1 MLVEQ
6 CSTHTATNKSI
17 VYGNTAV
24 TNFACRCRHR
34 RTSVCSAVSH
44 RIRDS
49 RSDSVHWHGRATVYS
64 AASRLT
70 SFGVHRCVCVCVRFE
85 RLCRLLLCFCPWAG
99 NRVIVSCAQ
108 LQRRIYQQ
116 KHTIAVSCK
125 TMEQQHCVCTYN
137 NGIEPHRNCAAI
149 CTRIFFKRHCHFSH
163 TGDRRWDDRKKLE
176 YCYKWPNSSKI
187 PLNSRNR
194 RVNIERVAPT
204 KTITT

>member
-1 MLVEQ
+1 MWKNLHETACATVLVEQ

-70 SFGVHRCVCVCVRFE
+70 SFGVHRCVCVCAIRTAVPSSLVFLPVSRQSCYRFV
-85 RLCRLLLCFCPWAG
+85 CATTTAHISTKTHHT
-99 NRVIVSCAQ
+99 RVMQ
-108 LQRRIYQQ
+108 
-116 KHTIAVSCK
+116 
-125 TMEQQHCVCTYN
+125 N
-137 NGIEPHRNCAAI
+137 NGTAALCLHI
-149 CTRIFFKRHCHFSH
+149 Q
-163 TGDRRWDDRKKLE
+163 
-176 YCYKWPNSSKI
+176 
-187 PLNSRNR
+187 
-194 RVNIERVAPT
+194 
-204 KTITT
+204 